1 MANPKGLGK
10 GALIRGADG
19 ALYFVPEKILQGF
32 RLDAKKTAEA
42 IKKCDE
48 LGIME
53 DKIPEGDI
61 LPAFFADDLAF
72 LEGEGEF
79 FMCVEVNMVKLPAF
93 ARRRRK

>member
-48 LGIME
+48 LGIRD
-53 DKIPEGDI
+53 DKIQEGDI

-79 FMCVEVNMVKLPAF
+79 FMCVVVNMIKLPAF
-93 ARRRRK
+93 ARRPRK